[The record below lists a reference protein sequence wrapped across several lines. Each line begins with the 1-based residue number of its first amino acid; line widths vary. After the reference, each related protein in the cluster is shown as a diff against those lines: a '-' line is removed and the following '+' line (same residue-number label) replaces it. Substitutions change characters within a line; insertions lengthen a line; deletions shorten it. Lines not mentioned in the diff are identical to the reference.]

1 MRSIVFLSLCLCIFA
16 AEVIVVDP
24 TIHHKDRKA
33 LEKKAEKKF
42 ALELLKTRKHQ
53 SHLKNHY
60 KKKIGYYK
68 TKKSAYSKLRMTLL
82 NEKKEASR
90 EAHLA
95 AKKAQINAKKT
106 GANPEKAV
114 IKAIE
119 KAKQSRAKLVKQ
131 LNKKN
136 NEVSKL
142 AKKEQRIKAKTIGY
156 SRAAKRT
163 EFKLKKLVA
172 KIAHTKK
179 HVEAKKTEYIKREM
193 RQLERK
199 ARVHSIKHI
208 IKKIQRH
215 LDETENEADR
225 KKLINKQKY
234 AATLLSQ
241 IAARVRIHKLRKQQR
256 KARLIQIIS
265 IIKQLNHFRKGFHYD
280 KKLHTLEVKKAA
292 AIVKSVQK
300 EIETEIQNVAL
311 VALEKETTEKENF
324 VEAGE
329 RKIRMYKNKIY
340 RLKISDAKIR
350 IAEKQMSKDAAKQTK
365 IAFNLRISKLKKL
378 SKRLGLC
385 PLNRLRIKRRLR
397 IYKKEVKI
405 ATRKIKRNNKAIHR
419 LNIRISIYQRKIRQI
434 QKRRIAKIMFKLNH
448 LRRTLQTLRTKIM
461 QVRVRKS
468 SKRKEDLMVKVR
480 TYKNQEHAVK
490 KAMKRFMKRNGHVL
504 RKLEVIRREEL
515 EAAKHHYK
523 NQSKALKKVIN
534 MMRRVDTKVH
544 FYKRRVANFK
554 HSPLKQT
561 IMMRRMRKYV
571 RSLEKSKEHIKSLTQ
586 KKSLAKAA
594 FELLRTK
601 AIKRLHNKRS
611 QLQGKQNWLL
621 SELRALAKKE
631 KDVGKAVKKT
641 TNISAMKSLY
651 QQLAILRK
659 DGKREQLELV
669 RVVKQLQ
676 KVNQLFLRH
685 NQYTAL
691 RRAKHMF
698 KKYEKKFNAYEA
710 GKLAAKKRMNKYEEE
725 QAELFKKQPYV
736 TSLAGKNSMK
746 QKLRFVKQK
755 MSNAQADFLTL
766 QKQQRRTIRR
776 TLRLNK
782 EYVSLLTVKLHDLKI
797 RLEHKTQERPRLSKD
812 ALYSMDEKKQRHAV
826 HRLKIVDAQIE
837 DLDNTI
843 EKVQRKIKKAMYVKG
858 KLNAALKPIGKKC
871 NKQTDCK
878 ICRKLGKVAKY
889 GIVHHE
895 SDSII
900 LNRLRGVCMRID
912 ANRQRESLHTFDPS
926 TFEVTEVCTQIGK
939 C

>member
-1 MRSIVFLSLCLCIFA
+1 
-16 AEVIVVDP
+16 
-24 TIHHKDRKA
+24 
-33 LEKKAEKKF
+33 
-42 ALELLKTRKHQ
+42 
-53 SHLKNHY
+53 
-60 KKKIGYYK
+60 
-68 TKKSAYSKLRMTLL
+68 
-82 NEKKEASR
+82 
-90 EAHLA
+90 
-95 AKKAQINAKKT
+95 
-106 GANPEKAV
+106 
-114 IKAIE
+114 
-119 KAKQSRAKLVKQ
+119 
-131 LNKKN
+131 
-136 NEVSKL
+136 
-142 AKKEQRIKAKTIGY
+142 
-156 SRAAKRT
+156 
-163 EFKLKKLVA
+163 
-172 KIAHTKK
+172 
-179 HVEAKKTEYIKREM
+179 
-193 RQLERK
+193 
-199 ARVHSIKHI
+199 
-208 IKKIQRH
+208 
-215 LDETENEADR
+215 
-225 KKLINKQKY
+225 
-234 AATLLSQ
+234 
-241 IAARVRIHKLRKQQR
+241 
-256 KARLIQIIS
+256 
-265 IIKQLNHFRKGFHYD
+265 
-280 KKLHTLEVKKAA
+280 
-292 AIVKSVQK
+292 
-300 EIETEIQNVAL
+300 
-311 VALEKETTEKENF
+311 
-324 VEAGE
+324 
-329 RKIRMYKNKIY
+329 
-340 RLKISDAKIR
+340 
-350 IAEKQMSKDAAKQTK
+350 
-365 IAFNLRISKLKKL
+365 
-378 SKRLGLC
+378 
-385 PLNRLRIKRRLR
+385 
-397 IYKKEVKI
+397 
-405 ATRKIKRNNKAIHR
+405 
-419 LNIRISIYQRKIRQI
+419 
-434 QKRRIAKIMFKLNH
+434 
-448 LRRTLQTLRTKIM
+448 
-461 QVRVRKS
+461 
-468 SKRKEDLMVKVR
+468 
-480 TYKNQEHAVK
+480 
-490 KAMKRFMKRNGHVL
+490 
-504 RKLEVIRREEL
+504 
-515 EAAKHHYK
+515 
-523 NQSKALKKVIN
+523 

-659 DGKREQLELV
+659 D
-669 RVVKQLQ
+669 
-676 KVNQLFLRH
+676 VNQLFLRH

-826 HRLKIVDAQIE
+826 HRLKI
-837 DLDNTI
+837 
-843 EKVQRKIKKAMYVKG
+843 KAMYVKG

-912 ANRQRESLHTFDPS
+912 ANRQRECYTQAMTIAQKALHTFDPS